1 MNRSRRAIGYRQRVR
16 LGVLDVGSNTVHLVV
31 VDTVKGARPDP
42 RSVYKATLRLA
53 ELVQDDGS
61 LSQLAESKLLASLK
75 EALNVAEQ
83 EGVEELLAFAT
94 SAVRD
99 ASNADH
105 LIEQAKVQ
113 SGVSLKVLTGED
125 EARVTFLAVRRWVGW
140 SAGELMVVDIGGG
153 SLELARGADEYPE
166 LATSLPLGTG
176 RLTAQFLSR
185 TDPPK
190 RADIAELRAHLRH
203 AFIELP
209 RASGWNTGTPSVYA
223 TSKTFRTLVRLARD
237 GKDPSGAKLRFAVL
251 DELSDRLLAMNA
263 AERAALPGVSA
274 NRADLIAAGSVIALE
289 AMIHF
294 EWESVTVCPWALREG
309 LTLRWL
315 DTHAPL

>member
-1 MNRSRRAIGYRQRVR
+1 MR

-31 VDTVKGARPDP
+31 VDTIKGARPDP

-53 ELVQDDGS
+53 ELVQADGS
-61 LSQLAESKLLASLK
+61 LSLLAEEKLIASLK
-75 EALNVAEQ
+75 EALKVAES

-105 LIEQAKVQ
+105 LIEQARIE
-113 SGVSLKVLTGED
+113 SGVQLKVLTGED
-125 EARVTFLAVRRWVGW
+125 EARITFLAVRRWVGW

-153 SLELARGADEYPE
+153 SLELARGTDEYPD

-176 RLTAQFLSR
+176 RLTASFLSAN
-185 TDPPK
+185 DPPK
-190 RADIAELRAHLRH
+190 RGEIAALRSHLRE
-203 AFIELP
+203 AFTDLP
-209 RASGWNTGTPSVYA
+209 DAAAWGAGNPSVFA

-237 GKDPSGAKLRFAVL
+237 GKDPSGAKLRFAAL
-251 DELSDRLLAMNA
+251 DDLSDRLLAMNA
-263 AERAALPGVSA
+263 RERAALPGVSA

-315 DTHAPL
+315 DSHAPI